1 MEIRDAFVIA
11 LDETPKEGSLAAHDK
26 AYHPH
31 GYHKGD
37 ECKFRDK
44 LAQELEGDDV
54 GLEDANAP
62 KEKGEQQKP
71 LVTPEEDA
79 AYMEAVE
86 KGDMET
92 AAKMIHGVAQ
102 NAGFS
107 LEAFHGTELGYFNGG
122 KPFTVFEEASH
133 FGTKEVAEGVAKSKA
148 EQTGGKKPYVY
159 SVLLKIKKPKRVQ
172 DVPKNWDN
180 THSEYWWEQMH
191 KAENEGYDGLVY
203 SNGYE
208 DKSEHN
214 DSYMP
219 LYPSQIKSA
228 DPVTYDDNGKV
239 IPLSRR
245 FDDGDDIRGD
255 VTPRPDGEHSS
266 QTTKEQTADT
276 TAEQQ
281 QEQQSQTKTEPR
293 TAKDLSEDLRLASR
307 RLRDLGYT
315 EMVDTA
321 EQRLRDI
328 IGGDGYEGR
337 EYERAVAAAVAKK
350 LLEPEKDNFP
360 FIYRE
365 LDTLDAYGVSDS
377 DIRSAART
385 LSDFFFGIQDDWEIR
400 LEDIFEGKTP
410 PDGEVMRVIGKYLKQ
425 EHPVRQKIAQMHEDY
440 EREQT
445 AKRERDA
452 MLKRTA
458 YPEQKMVDNRLAEL
472 VSTKPANYTP
482 NPTMTA
488 EEIRK
493 ITGEHRA
500 YWDKV
505 VSTGTDM
512 GTTEGREFI
521 TQRLFDT
528 LGAADSHGADET
540 LVGELMPDVQ
550 MSDDVGLSKGSFNP
564 YTSNTN
570 IAAGD
575 NCWKGVLAG
584 LMRMRGFNV
593 EARKAAEPSPIFADS
608 GNEQVAEGKQISV
621 YLHSMQKMT
630 ESYEHISGSAGE
642 VENKFAQM
650 AQGDAENGIAPY
662 PDGTFVMTWD
672 GHARGNYL
680 YKGKWFS
687 FDPFGFDDFRTQKEG
702 IEDAPYI
709 KPVSTETLSFLADSG
724 SREEEENEIGEVVNQ
739 LIQERLFTGNG
750 TYMFPPD
757 DRRRQVILAL
767 MHEGR
772 EDGLYLTGKGIHS
785 GPPDRNVLNRVI
797 KRLVQKGTLRKF
809 SSSIVI
815 RPQDPLI
822 KDILGL
828 VKAGRS
834 RNA

>member
-1 MEIRDAFVIA
+1 MEIRDAFVVA
-11 LDETPKEGSLAAHDK
+11 LDETPKEGSLALHDK
-26 AYHPH
+26 AYHPQ
-31 GYHKGD
+31 GFHKGD
-37 ECKFRDK
+37 QCKFRDQ

-62 KEKGEQQKP
+62 KKQ
-71 LVTPEEDA
+71 
-79 AYMEAVE
+79 
-86 KGDMET
+86 T
-92 AAKMIHGVAQ
+92 A
-102 NAGFS
+102 
-107 LEAFHGTELGYFNGG
+107 
-122 KPFTVFEEASH
+122 
-133 FGTKEVAEGVAKSKA
+133 
-148 EQTGGKKPYVY
+148 
-159 SVLLKIKKPKRVQ
+159 
-172 DVPKNWDN
+172 
-180 THSEYWWEQMH
+180 
-191 KAENEGYDGLVY
+191 
-203 SNGYE
+203 
-208 DKSEHN
+208 
-214 DSYMP
+214 
-219 LYPSQIKSA
+219 
-228 DPVTYDDNGKV
+228 
-239 IPLSRR
+239 
-245 FDDGDDIRGD
+245 
-255 VTPRPDGEHSS
+255 
-266 QTTKEQTADT
+266 EQTADT
-276 TAEQQ
+276 TAEQHPP
-281 QEQQSQTKTEPR
+281 EQQTQQTKNEQHI
-293 TAKDLSEDLRLASR
+293 ANDLTEDLRFASR
-307 RLRDLGYT
+307 RLRDLGYS

-321 EQRLRDI
+321 EQRLRNI

-385 LSDFFFGIQDDWEIR
+385 LSDFFFGLQEDWELR

-410 PDGEVMRVIGKYLKQ
+410 PDGEVMRVIGRYLKQ

-440 EREQT
+440 EREQN
-445 AKRERDA
+445 ARRERDA

-458 YPEQKMVDNRLAEL
+458 YPELKGVDNRLAEL

-482 NPTMTA
+482 NPTMTSD
-488 EEIRK
+488 EIK
-493 ITGEHRA
+493 KTTEEHRA

-505 VSTGTDM
+505 VATGTDM
-512 GTTEGREFI
+512 GSYEGREFI

-528 LGAADSHGADET
+528 LGAADSHGADEN

-550 MSDDVGLSKGSFNP
+550 MADDVGLAKGGFNP
-564 YTSNTN
+564 YTTNTN
-570 IAAGD
+570 MSGGD
-575 NCWKGVLAG
+575 NCWKGVVAG

-593 EARKAAEPSPIFADS
+593 SARNADESSPIFADS
-608 GNEQVAEGKQISV
+608 GNQQVADGKQIPV

-630 ESYEHISGSAGE
+630 DAYEHISGSADE

-724 SREEEENEIGEVVNQ
+724 SREEEEEEIGEVVNQ
-739 LIQERLFTGNG
+739 LIQERLFTGDG

-772 EDGLYLTGKGIHS
+772 EDGLFLTGKGRHS
-785 GPPDRNVLNRVI
+785 GPPDRDLLDRVI

-822 KDILGL
+822 KEILGL

-834 RNA
+834 RDA